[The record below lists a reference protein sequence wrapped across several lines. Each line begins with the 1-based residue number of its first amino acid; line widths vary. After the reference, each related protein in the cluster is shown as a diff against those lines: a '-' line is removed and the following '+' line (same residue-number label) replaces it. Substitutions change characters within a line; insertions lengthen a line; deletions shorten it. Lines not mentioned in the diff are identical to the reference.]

1 VIFLWRANA
10 ASDHIW
16 VTRRFLET
24 SFPLLI
30 LLGVGVAAYGFDVR
44 KRGGIGV
51 AVRVL
56 SAAVAVLA
64 VAYPLSTVV
73 HLQKMSEKRG
83 FLAVVEDGCHKMGPN
98 AAVVVLE
105 EPAHSLFDDWVP
117 QTLRSFC
124 GATVAIARGNSASPQ
139 ALHRLARTA
148 DAQGRKL
155 FVASATPDGVRGLLP
170 DAEILQTPTAT
181 DTHELEQ
188 TLTHRPRHYRSES
201 FSMVLAPVP
210 LG

>member
-1 VIFLWRANA
+1 
-10 ASDHIW
+10 
-16 VTRRFLET
+16 
-24 SFPLLI
+24 
-30 LLGVGVAAYGFDVR
+30 
-44 KRGGIGV
+44 
-51 AVRVL
+51 
-56 SAAVAVLA
+56 
-64 VAYPLSTVV
+64 
-73 HLQKMSEKRG
+73 MSEKRG

-170 DAEILQTPTAT
+170 DAEIFQTPTAT